1 MTGNQALRPLL
12 ALIIIRGCR
21 MPASDPDM
29 IDLNLSWLF
38 KAREMARL
46 NRETAAVVLGL
57 DPAVVVH
64 IAGLSLQD
72 LNAIASTKVMVFHP
86 RFHPR
91 FWGEM
96 IENRNWGSSVVQI
109 QTVLLATEEAPQR

>member
-1 MTGNQALRPLL
+1 
-12 ALIIIRGCR
+12 

-72 LNAIASTKVMVFHP
+72 LNAIARAKVMVFHP

-91 FWGEM
+91 FWRET
-96 IENRNWGSSVVQI
+96 IENRNWDAYSVQI
-109 QTVLLATEEAPQR
+109 QTLLMATREATQG